1 MSVFDLPQ
9 PWQRPPFE
17 DLHACLESLELKP
30 AIWNHRSRVE
40 DIVAEQEATFTHRR
54 EVAQYL
60 SSIIKSPLGW
70 VTEDQRDELWE
81 LASRRISER
90 SGRAGSRPSP
100 PANTKHP
107 PTPPLCCDDMLNPQ
121 AWAR

>member
-1 MSVFDLPQ
+1 MSVFDFPQ
-9 PWQRPPFE
+9 PYQRPPF
-17 DLHACLESLELKP
+17 DALRDCLEGLELKP
-30 AIWNHRSRVE
+30 AIWNHTSRVE

-60 SSIIKSPLGW
+60 SSIIRSPLDW

-100 PANTKHP
+100 LLTPSNPHPNSPLPAY
-107 PTPPLCCDDMLNPQ
+107 
-121 AWAR
+121 R

>member
-17 DLHACLESLELKP
+17 DLHACLESLEIKP
-30 AIWNHRSRVE
+30 TIWNHKSRVE

-60 SSIIKSPLGW
+60 SSIIKSPLDW

-90 SGRAGSRPSP
+90 SGRAGSRPFP
-100 PANTKHP
+100 LANTKQPHS
-107 PTPPLCCDDMLNPQ
+107 PLLPMTC
-121 AWAR
+121 